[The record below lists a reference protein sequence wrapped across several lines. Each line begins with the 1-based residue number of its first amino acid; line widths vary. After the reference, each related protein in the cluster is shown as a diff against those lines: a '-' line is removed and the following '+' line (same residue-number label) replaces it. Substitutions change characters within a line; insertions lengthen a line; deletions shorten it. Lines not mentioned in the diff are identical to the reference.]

1 MNTMSLSADFT
12 GTNVQT
18 AHGPAAPMP
27 RLYGEA
33 LLALAHEDPR
43 IVCLVA
49 DLTPATETDLFRD
62 DLPDRFF
69 NLGIAEANMIGVAG
83 GLARSGRRPWVHTFG
98 VFATRRCYDQ
108 VAMQVAYPRL
118 DVKIVG
124 FLPGLTTLLGVSHQA
139 IDDVALMRALPN
151 MTILEP
157 GDADGIGQCLRE
169 ADSIDG
175 PVYLRM
181 RRFDAGEASA
191 PLPVAARTGDL
202 AVVREGHGP
211 VIFASG
217 MMVRVAFDAAERIA
231 ALGVSARVIDVRRIK
246 PLPVEPIVE
255 AAQNARAVVVAE
267 NHSIVGGLG
276 SAVAEALMEAGVSC
290 AFERV
295 GVRDTFAEG
304 GSTAY
309 LFERYGLSEE
319 AVAAAVR
326 SVARRV
332 PR

>member
-1 MNTMSLSADFT
+1 MSRVSLDADFT

-18 AHGPAAPMP
+18 AQGPGGPVP

-33 LLALAHEDPR
+33 LLELAHEDPR

-49 DLTPATETDLFRD
+49 DLAPATETDLFRD
-62 DLPDRFF
+62 SLPDRFF

-83 GLARSGRRPWVHTFG
+83 GLARCGRRPWVHTFG

-151 MTILEP
+151 MTVLEP
-157 GDADGIGQCLRE
+157 ADADGIGECLHE
-169 ADSIDG
+169 ANAIGG

-181 RRFDAGEASA
+181 RRLDPGEARS
-191 PLPVAARTGDL
+191 PLPVASSTGAL
-202 AVVREGHGP
+202 SVIREGQGP
-211 VIFASG
+211 VVFASG
-217 MMVRVAFDAAERIA
+217 MMVRTALNAAERIA
-231 ALGVSARVIDVRRIK
+231 EQGVSTRVIDVRRIK
-246 PLPVEPIVE
+246 PLPAEPIVE
-255 AAQNARAVVVAE
+255 AARHAGAVVVAE

-276 SAVAEALMEAGVSC
+276 SAVAEALMEAGVHC
-290 AFERV
+290 AFERI

-309 LFERYGLSEE
+309 LFDRYGLSEE
-319 AVAAAVR
+319 AVAAAIR
-326 SVARRV
+326 SVARRAG
-332 PR
+332 R

>member
-1 MNTMSLSADFT
+1 MNTESLTADFT

-18 AHGPAAPMP
+18 ASGAGGTAP
-27 RLYGEA
+27 RLYGQA
-33 LLALAHEDPR
+33 LLELGHEDSR

-62 DLPDRFF
+62 RLPDRFF

-83 GLARSGRRPWVHTFG
+83 GMARSGRRPWVHTFG

-118 DVKIVG
+118 DIKIVG

-139 IDDVALMRALPN
+139 IDDIALMRALPN

-157 GDADGIGQCLRE
+157 RDADGIGECVRE
-169 ADSIDG
+169 ANEIDG

-181 RRFDAGEASA
+181 RRLDADEAISQLPAVASA
-191 PLPVAARTGDL
+191 GDL
-202 AVVREGHGP
+202 SVIREGRGP
-211 VIFASG
+211 VVFASG
-217 MMVRVAFDAAERIA
+217 TMARIALNAAERVA
-231 ALGVSARVIDVRRIK
+231 GQGVSARVIDVRRIK
-246 PLPVEPIVE
+246 PLSVESVVE
-255 AAQNARAVVVAE
+255 AARQAGAVVVAE
-267 NHSIVGGLG
+267 NHSIIGGLG
-276 SAVAEALMEAGVSC
+276 SAVAEALMEAGVAC

-295 GVRDTFAEG
+295 GVRDSFAEG
-304 GSTAY
+304 GSTSY

-319 AVAAAVR
+319 AVAAAVQ
-326 SVARRV
+326 SVARRAL
-332 PR
+332 R